1 VPKFLSSLESGGGW
15 GGRSSSRDSTRYSQ
29 RMISESG
36 GGRESKLSGRGGG
49 GEASLTLPELKT
61 PMNMG
66 KYRKAEL

>member
-1 VPKFLSSLESGGGW
+1 MPKFLSSLESGGGW

-36 GGRESKLSGRGGG
+36 RDSKLSGRG
-49 GEASLTLPELKT
+49 EALTLPELKT

-66 KYRKAEL
+66 KSRKAEL